1 MPKSKAVDDSVHSH
15 RPALSSDLAGLT
27 TSTTA
32 RRANRPVPSPLQAS
46 TTVRSVTSES
56 GSPCSPRTSSLPSRA
71 SKTQHTVPTLSS
83 LPVDRVRAPN
93 PAKRAANTPELE
105 AIRDAATRDAL
116 KEEAQQTAAS
126 GSSRN
131 VSAPVLAGAQQF
143 SSPPSSPTMS
153 SSSSR
158 PAHREALRT
167 VDGKPTMPRNVS
179 IDSTVSSVSSGTAA
193 SQRANGTSA
202 NRVPQE
208 NASSQDA
215 AALIVSAGSAEAAVM
230 KLLNEKNQAA
240 SHNAQLWRLVEK
252 QRSMIMGLNKDLEKS
267 LKEKE
272 RYRKKLKDQL
282 VQSQSA
288 PLLSPR
294 GTAEDTEDMETR
306 ESPVLIERSRE
317 AGAVVPAIQEQM
329 KGLALESRKVSDA
342 SDVDSM
348 ALDRSDSPQN
358 AAHAPMSG
366 IPATPQ
372 TGSSTSTAAQDR
384 DATGFAAGAHPG
396 SKHAISATRPYL
408 NTATPPISPKSH
420 ELPPGPHSP
429 SNISSSLDGK
439 ANLGAPNQNLS
450 SPKSAIRKAPPAPLQ
465 LSPRA
470 AAPVTNNLVEESESE
485 YEEEPES
492 ARAEQVMRG
501 RRKTREDDDRE
512 REEIAVRE
520 LEARSRSK
528 KEKKSKSRPAE
539 QAEMPSDIPSE
550 AALQPDAVQPH
561 SDNRA
566 TILAYQDMADPA
578 AMIRQRA
585 YSDAAGLQ
593 KSNTAPSLMSPG
605 LPMSPR
611 PIDKPLNS
619 PMPRAPKNAIPMSP
633 RAGLN
638 GGLPLSPR
646 APRQPIPLPPQTPLA
661 LASPHLA
668 RAETY
673 HHQGQSSE
681 GSISDRLKP
690 SPDPSPELERPSMSS
705 DPNPKSPGEV
715 YRGLVVEQ
723 YPDLLLP
730 PNALPSIY
738 VKTSS
743 SRMKPSRQSYVAPKY
758 SDESPVL
765 TLAVHER
772 SDNKQLWRIE
782 KTLAALASLDS
793 QIKTVCGFR
802 DRLPDKTLFAG
813 HAPAKM
819 DARRAAIDA
828 YFDRMLESVQD
839 ERAAKVVCK
848 FLSSD
853 AMGAESGEYFPSMGD
868 GRPDTPVAKL
878 RTQRAGY
885 LTKRGKNFG
894 GWKARFFVLDGPN
907 LKYFEA
913 PGGAHLGLIKLQ
925 NAQIGKQSSN
935 AAQNTQ
941 DDEDNQFRH
950 AFLILEPKKKDST
963 SLVRHVLC
971 AESDEE
977 RDAWVE
983 ALLQYVDYRSDEE
996 DTTSTK
1002 GQQFVRA
1009 APEAGDN
1016 RVPRAQKS
1024 TSELTSSTGVGADQA
1039 AVDGLRTMSYNDTVA
1054 GQAPV
1059 IGPAAAQKTG
1069 SPSPPYDGSFTPST
1083 ASTAS
1088 SHPTISGPTNVHVI
1102 SNAGD
1107 WGMKAPPTP
1116 HAKDHSKDKKRSM
1129 FAAFRGRSSSDL
1141 ASSMMSPGPTPTDP
1155 KRPSGIRAVFGVP
1168 LAEAVEYAHPA
1179 DATTELPAVVYRCIE
1194 YLTIKNAI
1202 AEEGIF
1208 RLSGSNAVIKGLK
1221 DRFNTEGDVN
1231 LVVDDRNY
1239 DIHAVASL
1247 MKLYL
1252 RELPASILTRE
1263 LHLDFIQCQELPRQG
1278 KLNALNVLVNKL
1290 PKPNR
1295 ALLQALSAFLGTIV
1309 DNAEV
1314 NKMNVRNVGIVFAPT
1329 LNVPAPL
1336 ITSFVEDQGFIFG
1349 APVDEAESPISA
1361 SEMTAPAL
1369 PADPIRSPRKQMF
1382 SDLPT
1387 PGYHQTS
1394 FQSYGGMTPMQPS
1407 YAQYQMAPQ
1416 GEGGYGSLNDALRSP
1431 GLPKSPAPAPSPPQQ
1446 QQQHQST
1453 PWSKR
1458 RESGMG
1464 LLSATGFGGPHRKSS
1479 SSKLREE
1486 QGTSF

>member
-1 MPKSKAVDDSVHSH
+1 A
-15 RPALSSDLAGLT
+15 
-27 TSTTA
+27 
-32 RRANRPVPSPLQAS
+32 
-46 TTVRSVTSES
+46 
-56 GSPCSPRTSSLPSRA
+56 
-71 SKTQHTVPTLSS
+71 
-83 LPVDRVRAPN
+83 
-93 PAKRAANTPELE
+93 
-105 AIRDAATRDAL
+105 
-116 KEEAQQTAAS
+116 
-126 GSSRN
+126 
-131 VSAPVLAGAQQF
+131 
-143 SSPPSSPTMS
+143 MS

-167 VDGKPTMPRNVS
+167 IDGKPTMPRNVS

-294 GTAEDTEDMETR
+294 GRAEDTEEIETK
-306 ESPVLIERSRE
+306 ESPAPIERSSE
-317 AGAVVPAIQEQM
+317 TGSVVPAIPEQM
-329 KGLALESRKVSDA
+329 KGFALESRKVSDA

-348 ALDRSDSPQN
+348 ALDRSDSPQD

-384 DATGFAAGAHPG
+384 DATGFAAAAHPG
-396 SKHAISATRPYL
+396 SKHAISATRPNL
-408 NTATPPISPKSH
+408 NTATPPISPKS
-420 ELPPGPHSP
+420 PKVISGPHPP
-429 SNISSSLDGK
+429 SNVSSSLDGK
-439 ANLGAPNQNLS
+439 ANLGAQNQSLS

-492 ARAEQVMRG
+492 ARAEQVVRG

-520 LEARSRSK
+520 MEARSRSK

-539 QAEMPSDIPSE
+539 QAETPSDIPSE

-593 KSNTAPSLMSPG
+593 KSNTAPNLMSPG

-611 PIDKPLNS
+611 PIYKPLNS

-633 RAGLN
+633 RAGFN

-772 SDNKQLWRIE
+772 SDGKQLWRIE
-782 KTLAALASLDS
+782 KTL
-793 QIKTVCGFR
+793 
-802 DRLPDKTLFAG
+802 
-813 HAPAKM
+813 
-819 DARRAAIDA
+819 
-828 YFDRMLESVQD
+828 
-839 ERAAKVVCK
+839 
-848 FLSSD
+848 
-853 AMGAESGEYFPSMGD
+853 
-868 GRPDTPVAKL
+868 
-878 RTQRAGY
+878 
-885 LTKRGKNFG
+885 
-894 GWKARFFVLDGPN
+894 
-907 LKYFEA
+907 
-913 PGGAHLGLIKLQ
+913 
-925 NAQIGKQSSN
+925 
-935 AAQNTQ
+935 
-941 DDEDNQFRH
+941 
-950 AFLILEPKKKDST
+950 
-963 SLVRHVLC
+963 
-971 AESDEE
+971 
-977 RDAWVE
+977 
-983 ALLQYVDYRSDEE
+983 
-996 DTTSTK
+996 
-1002 GQQFVRA
+1002 
-1009 APEAGDN
+1009 
-1016 RVPRAQKS
+1016 
-1024 TSELTSSTGVGADQA
+1024 
-1039 AVDGLRTMSYNDTVA
+1039 
-1054 GQAPV
+1054 
-1059 IGPAAAQKTG
+1059 
-1069 SPSPPYDGSFTPST
+1069 
-1083 ASTAS
+1083 
-1088 SHPTISGPTNVHVI
+1088 
-1102 SNAGD
+1102 
-1107 WGMKAPPTP
+1107 
-1116 HAKDHSKDKKRSM
+1116 
-1129 FAAFRGRSSSDL
+1129 
-1141 ASSMMSPGPTPTDP
+1141 
-1155 KRPSGIRAVFGVP
+1155 
-1168 LAEAVEYAHPA
+1168 
-1179 DATTELPAVVYRCIE
+1179 
-1194 YLTIKNAI
+1194 
-1202 AEEGIF
+1202 
-1208 RLSGSNAVIKGLK
+1208 
-1221 DRFNTEGDVN
+1221 
-1231 LVVDDRNY
+1231 
-1239 DIHAVASL
+1239 
-1247 MKLYL
+1247 
-1252 RELPASILTRE
+1252 
-1263 LHLDFIQCQELPRQG
+1263 
-1278 KLNALNVLVNKL
+1278 
-1290 PKPNR
+1290 
-1295 ALLQALSAFLGTIV
+1295 
-1309 DNAEV
+1309 
-1314 NKMNVRNVGIVFAPT
+1314 
-1329 LNVPAPL
+1329 
-1336 ITSFVEDQGFIFG
+1336 
-1349 APVDEAESPISA
+1349 
-1361 SEMTAPAL
+1361 
-1369 PADPIRSPRKQMF
+1369 
-1382 SDLPT
+1382 
-1387 PGYHQTS
+1387 
-1394 FQSYGGMTPMQPS
+1394 
-1407 YAQYQMAPQ
+1407 
-1416 GEGGYGSLNDALRSP
+1416 
-1431 GLPKSPAPAPSPPQQ
+1431 
-1446 QQQHQST
+1446 
-1453 PWSKR
+1453 
-1458 RESGMG
+1458 
-1464 LLSATGFGGPHRKSS
+1464 
-1479 SSKLREE
+1479 
-1486 QGTSF
+1486 

>member
-1 MPKSKAVDDSVHSH
+1 MNIIIVARRRKRRHSGREKTENSAAAPGRVTRVWEFGLSAVVPRTTNERLEAVEEDTPASPRIAANDDHSLLMRITLGERHAQDQGCGRFCPLAPSGALVGLSGSHHLYHSETGESTSPQPAAGFDDSAVGHL
-15 RPALSSDLAGLT
+15 RVWQPAQ
-27 TSTTA
+27 ST
-32 RRANRPVPSPLQAS
+32 
-46 TTVRSVTSES
+46 
-56 GSPCSPRTSSLPSRA
+56 
-71 SKTQHTVPTLSS
+71 S

-93 PAKRAANTPELE
+93 PAKRAANSPELE
-105 AIRDAATRDAL
+105 AIRNAATRDAL

-131 VSAPVLAGAQQF
+131 VSAPVLAGAQQC
-143 SSPPSSPTMS
+143 SSPPSSPDMS

-202 NRVPQE
+202 SRIPQE
-208 NASSQDA
+208 NVSSQDA
-215 AALIVSAGSAEAAVM
+215 SALIVSAGSAEAAVM

-272 RYRKKLKDQL
+272 RYRKKLKDSL

-294 GTAEDTEDMETR
+294 VGTKDAEDTEAK
-306 ESPVLIERSRE
+306 ESPAPTERSSE
-317 AGAVVPAIQEQM
+317 AATVVPAIPEQM
-329 KGLALESRKVSDA
+329 KGFALENRKISDA

-348 ALDRSDSPQN
+348 GLDRSDSPQD
-358 AAHAPMSG
+358 AAHAPMPG

-384 DATGFAAGAHPG
+384 DTTGFAARAHPG
-396 SKHAISATRPYL
+396 SKHGISTTRLNL
-408 NTATPPISPKSH
+408 NTATPPISPKSPK
-420 ELPPGPHSP
+420 LPSSPHSP
-429 SNISSSLDGK
+429 SNVSSSLGGK

-450 SPKSAIRKAPPAPLQ
+450 SPKSATRKAPPAPLQ

-470 AAPVTNNLVEESESE
+470 AAPVTNNLVEDSESE

-492 ARAEQVMRG
+492 ARAEQVTRG

-520 LEARSRSK
+520 MEARSRSK

-539 QAEMPSDIPSE
+539 QAEMPANIPSE

-633 RAGLN
+633 RAGFN
-638 GGLPLSPR
+638 GALPLSPR

-661 LASPHLA
+661 VASPHLA

-738 VKTSS
+738 VKISS
-743 SRMKPSRQSYVAPKY
+743 SRMKPSRQSYVAPRY

-782 KTLAALASLDS
+782 KTLAALVALDS

-802 DRLPDKTLFAG
+802 DRLPDKTLFTG

-839 ERAAKVVCK
+839 E
-848 FLSSD
+848 
-853 AMGAESGEYFPSMGD
+853 
-868 GRPDTPVAKL
+868 
-878 RTQRAGY
+878 
-885 LTKRGKNFG
+885 
-894 GWKARFFVLDGPN
+894 
-907 LKYFEA
+907 
-913 PGGAHLGLIKLQ
+913 
-925 NAQIGKQSSN
+925 
-935 AAQNTQ
+935 
-941 DDEDNQFRH
+941 
-950 AFLILEPKKKDST
+950 
-963 SLVRHVLC
+963 
-971 AESDEE
+971 
-977 RDAWVE
+977 
-983 ALLQYVDYRSDEE
+983 
-996 DTTSTK
+996 
-1002 GQQFVRA
+1002 
-1009 APEAGDN
+1009 
-1016 RVPRAQKS
+1016 
-1024 TSELTSSTGVGADQA
+1024 
-1039 AVDGLRTMSYNDTVA
+1039 
-1054 GQAPV
+1054 
-1059 IGPAAAQKTG
+1059 
-1069 SPSPPYDGSFTPST
+1069 
-1083 ASTAS
+1083 
-1088 SHPTISGPTNVHVI
+1088 
-1102 SNAGD
+1102 
-1107 WGMKAPPTP
+1107 
-1116 HAKDHSKDKKRSM
+1116 
-1129 FAAFRGRSSSDL
+1129 
-1141 ASSMMSPGPTPTDP
+1141 
-1155 KRPSGIRAVFGVP
+1155 
-1168 LAEAVEYAHPA
+1168 
-1179 DATTELPAVVYRCIE
+1179 
-1194 YLTIKNAI
+1194 
-1202 AEEGIF
+1202 
-1208 RLSGSNAVIKGLK
+1208 
-1221 DRFNTEGDVN
+1221 
-1231 LVVDDRNY
+1231 
-1239 DIHAVASL
+1239 
-1247 MKLYL
+1247 
-1252 RELPASILTRE
+1252 
-1263 LHLDFIQCQELPRQG
+1263 
-1278 KLNALNVLVNKL
+1278 
-1290 PKPNR
+1290 
-1295 ALLQALSAFLGTIV
+1295 
-1309 DNAEV
+1309 
-1314 NKMNVRNVGIVFAPT
+1314 
-1329 LNVPAPL
+1329 
-1336 ITSFVEDQGFIFG
+1336 
-1349 APVDEAESPISA
+1349 
-1361 SEMTAPAL
+1361 
-1369 PADPIRSPRKQMF
+1369 
-1382 SDLPT
+1382 
-1387 PGYHQTS
+1387 
-1394 FQSYGGMTPMQPS
+1394 
-1407 YAQYQMAPQ
+1407 
-1416 GEGGYGSLNDALRSP
+1416 
-1431 GLPKSPAPAPSPPQQ
+1431 
-1446 QQQHQST
+1446 
-1453 PWSKR
+1453 
-1458 RESGMG
+1458 
-1464 LLSATGFGGPHRKSS
+1464 
-1479 SSKLREE
+1479 
-1486 QGTSF
+1486 